1 MSRFTRQPLSM
12 RGGHG
17 ELGITLREMEQMV
30 AHAKEL
36 EYDLDKTRICSSLD
50 RPKGL
55 IDVYFVEA
63 EWSSRDAPSSA
74 GQ

>member
-17 ELGITLREMEQMV
+17 ELGITLRELDRML
-30 AHAKEL
+30 AHAAEL
-36 EYDLDKTRICSSLD
+36 GYDPDKTRICSSLD

-63 EWSSRDAPSSA
+63 EWPTK
-74 GQ
+74 

>member
-17 ELGITLREMEQMV
+17 ELGITLRELEQMV

-36 EYDLDKTRICSSLD
+36 EYDLDRTRICSSLD

-63 EWSSRDAPSSA
+63 EWPSQSPKPPE
-74 GQ
+74 